1 MKQKNIFKHKI
12 TVVIFCLVVII
23 FIILAFRSLARS
35 KSVEFGQ
42 ISSDKRSET
51 SRNNTMVSII
61 SDKVNKTNVSV
72 YFENI
77 TDPLICVQQWQESL
91 MSIEDA
97 VRCIDKYIDRRNET

>member
-1 MKQKNIFKHKI
+1 MKQINIFKHKI

-23 FIILAFRSLARS
+23 FIILAFRPLARS

-51 SRNNTMVSII
+51 TRNNTMVSII

-72 YFENI
+72 YFDNI
-77 TDPLICVQQWQESL
+77 TDPLICVQQWQENHMSL
-91 MSIEDA
+91 ENT
-97 VRCIDKYIDRRNET
+97 VRCIDKYTRSQNKT